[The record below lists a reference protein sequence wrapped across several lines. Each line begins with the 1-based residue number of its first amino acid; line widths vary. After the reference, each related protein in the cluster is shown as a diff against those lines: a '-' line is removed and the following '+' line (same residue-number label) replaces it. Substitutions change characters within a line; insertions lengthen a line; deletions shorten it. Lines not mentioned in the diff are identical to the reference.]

1 MLEKQIEKYLVKK
14 VTQSKGLTFKWIST
28 VAGVPD
34 RIVFLNN
41 QARLVELKT
50 ETGHLSPRQ
59 VLVFDQLGEA
69 GFPVH
74 ILRSYEDIEEFIRE
88 AMCKM

>member
-1 MLEKQIEKYLVKK
+1 MLEKQIEKYLVKR

-34 RIVFLNN
+34 RLVFLNN
-41 QARLVELKT
+41 QVSLVELKT
-50 ETGHLSPRQ
+50 ADGKLSARQ
-59 VLVFDQLGEA
+59 ILVFDQLGEA

-74 ILRSYEDIEEFIRE
+74 ILRSYEDIEEFIRD
-88 AMCKM
+88 ATT

>member
-34 RIVFLNN
+34 RLVFLNN
-41 QARLVELKT
+41 QVHLVELKT
-50 ETGHLSPRQ
+50 ADGKLSARQ
-59 VLVFDQLGEA
+59 ILVFDQLGEA

-74 ILRSYEDIEEFIRE
+74 ILRSYEDIEEFIRD
-88 AMCKM
+88 ATT

>member
-34 RIVFLNN
+34 RLVFLNN
-41 QARLVELKT
+41 QVHLVELKT
-50 ETGHLSPRQ
+50 ADGKLSARQ
-59 VLVFDQLGEA
+59 ILVFDQLGEA
-69 GFPVH
+69 GFPVY
-74 ILRSYEDIEEFIRE
+74 ILRSYDDIEEFIRD
-88 AMCKM
+88 ATT

>member
-88 AMCKM
+88 ATT

>member
-34 RIVFLNN
+34 RLVFLNN
-41 QARLVELKT
+41 QVRLVELKT
-50 ETGHLSPRQ
+50 ADGKLSARQ
-59 VLVFDQLGEA
+59 ILVFDQLGEA
-69 GFPVH
+69 GFPVY
-74 ILRSYEDIEEFIRE
+74 ILRSYEDIEEFIRD
-88 AMCKM
+88 ATT

>member
-34 RIVFLNN
+34 RLVFLNN
-41 QARLVELKT
+41 QVHLVELKT
-50 ETGHLSPRQ
+50 ADGKLSARQ
-59 VLVFDQLGEA
+59 ILVFDQLGEA
-69 GFPVH
+69 GFPVY
-74 ILRSYEDIEEFIRE
+74 ILRSYEDIEEFIRD
-88 AMCKM
+88 ATT